1 MKHLTV
7 RKLRDELNRL
17 IECGMGDRAV
27 SFPVCEYDE
36 GWSGDYLLV
45 GRVDTRDALEVAVYL
60 KPLSVQEDTE
70 EWNIIE
76 EEGNRRLDDE
86 EEDE

>member
-7 RKLRDELNRL
+7 RKLRDELDRL

-27 SFPVCEYDE
+27 SFPICEYED
-36 GWSGDYLLV
+36 GWSGDYVLV
-45 GRVDTRDALEVAVYL
+45 GHVATNDALEVTVYL
-60 KPLSVQEDTE
+60 KPLDVDTDRA
-70 EWNIIE
+70 EWDVIE
-76 EEGNRRLDDE
+76 EEGNRKLD